1 LKWTEKLLGRQSS
14 KDNNEITSDELI
26 SESNFNNSTPVKMMG
41 DIPKGKYFNK
51 KFISI
56 VFICISAIVAFCLAY
71 SFSADTTKPVE
82 KAETTQ
88 IHDDTGNEPHLKNVP
103 STYKE
108 SYGKQQNIVPNPND
122 KTNVNN
128 QQLPIPQYVTPQ
140 NYPQIPTQLSR
151 SYNAPYPTPTP
162 VYPQIPTQT
171 TQTTQTAPAAP
182 KSEYTDAQKSQIK
195 FYSAPNEDSTKG
207 TQLSAQPKK

>member
-1 LKWTEKLLGRQSS
+1 MKWTEKLLGRQSR
-14 KDNNEITSDELI
+14 NAHHEITSDELI

-56 VFICISAIVAFCLAY
+56 IFICISAIVAFCLAY

-108 SYGKQQNIVPNPND
+108 SYGKQQNTVPNPND
-122 KTNVNN
+122 KTTATN
-128 QQLPIPQYVTPQ
+128 QPLPIPQYVTPQ
-140 NYPQIPTQLSR
+140 NYPQIPTQTQSSR
-151 SYNAPYPTPTP
+151 SYNAPFPTPMP
-162 VYPQIPTQT
+162 VYPQIPTQS
-171 TQTTQTAPAAP
+171 TQTAPAAS
-182 KSEYTDAQKSQIK
+182 KSEYTDAQKSPIK
-195 FYSAPNEDSTKG
+195 FYSASNEESTK
-207 TQLSAQPKK
+207 TEPLSVQPKK